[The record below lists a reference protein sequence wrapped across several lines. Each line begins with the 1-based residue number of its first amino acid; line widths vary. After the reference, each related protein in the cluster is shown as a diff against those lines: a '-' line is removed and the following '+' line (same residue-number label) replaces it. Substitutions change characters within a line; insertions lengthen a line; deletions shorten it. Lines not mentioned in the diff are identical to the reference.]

1 MEAPQ
6 YPEPEPDARV
16 DWRTVDDAKLL
27 DAMRDGREP
36 AFAEFFTRFAP
47 LLTGLTRRMRISA
60 GERRALA
67 DDFLGDTAMRLVRMA
82 HPVPR
87 TLAGYLAT
95 SFRRRLALDYRV
107 DTRRGAAQHLLLT
120 DVGNGAERAV
130 AETCSEYAIRLASGS
145 EPSSDASDDGHG
157 QWTRLREELALALRA
172 SVTDEE
178 WRILGWRSERV
189 PYREI
194 GEMLGVTAGAARV
207 RVTRLRNRLF
217 TAAKRHIA
225 TLPTQHGIVLARVL
239 GGRRDERTPGK
250 GRAPPITQAR
260 GRREEDNEGTE
271 QDSSRRRGRRGARD
285 E

>member
-1 MEAPQ
+1 VEAPR
-6 YPEPEPDARV
+6 YPEPEPDASV
-16 DWRTVDDAKLL
+16 AWHTVDDAKLL

-36 AFAEFFTRFAP
+36 AFAEFFMRFAP
-47 LLTGLTRRMRISA
+47 LLGGLTRRMRISA
-60 GERRALA
+60 GERRALV
-67 DDFLGDTAMRLVRMA
+67 DDFLGDAAMRLARVT

-107 DTRRGAAQHLLLT
+107 DARRGNAQHLLLT

-130 AETCSEYAIRLASGS
+130 AETCSEYAIRLASGTD
-145 EPSSDASDDGHG
+145 PSDDDSDDSNG

-172 SVTDEE
+172 SVTDDE

-194 GEMLGVTAGAARV
+194 GEMLGLTAGAARV

-225 TLPTQHGIVLARVL
+225 ALPTQDGIVLARVL
-239 GGRRDERTPGK
+239 GGRRDDRAPAN
-250 GRAPPITQAR
+250 GRAPSMSQSR
-260 GRREEDNEGTE
+260 DGRDKDTDGTE
-271 QDSSRRRGRRGARD
+271 QDISRRRGRRGARD